1 MSVAGILSSLGSLQL
16 GAPSAAKQGLQQLK
30 QDLQTGNL
38 NAAQSD
44 FASLQKAFSQ
54 SCATSAA
61 NSPATTPTASS
72 ASTSASSSS
81 NTTPFSQAIHQLASD
96 LRSNKLAAAQQ
107 DLSTLK
113 QDLPQANGSGSA
125 GGARHHHWSGG
136 ESNQSS
142 GGTTP
147 SSLFTQLSQALAS
160 GNLASAQ
167 QAYAS
172 LQSQQFNALSV
183 GQSSADSPMSMLA

>member
-1 MSVAGILSSLGSLQL
+1 MSVAGILSSLSSLQL
-16 GAPSAAKQGLQQLK
+16 GAPSATKQGLQQLK

-38 NAAQSD
+38 NTAQSD
-44 FASLQKAFSQ
+44 FAALQKAFSQ

-72 ASTSASSSS
+72 ASRSASSSNATS
-81 NTTPFSQAIHQLASD
+81 FSQAIHQLASD
-96 LRSNKLAAAQQ
+96 LTSSNLAAAQK
-107 DLSTLK
+107 DFSALK
-113 QDLPQANGSGSA
+113 QDLPQANGSNSA
-125 GGARHHHWSGG
+125 GDARHHHWSGG
-136 ESNQSS
+136 GGSNQSS

-160 GNLASAQ
+160 GNMASAQ

-172 LQSQQFNALSV
+172 LQSQQFSALST
-183 GQSSADSPMSMLA
+183 GQSSPDSPMSMLA